1 VVFRMESRCRL
12 GRQVWISVVL
22 PTAERASVRTVY
34 WSDEH
39 GTPHPG
45 ELQFDLLISAD
56 DVNEA
61 IANARPSA
69 VSLASM
75 CSYLANGP
83 VGEPRLVLIHE
94 VGSDDT
100 TREYHFFI
108 ADTLKLRST
117 TRVGTTALND
127 LLAKMHSL
135 NSSSRSRVERAM
147 HWRAVALG
155 LDDPLERLQSVLNAF
170 EALNTLLADH
180 LGVDRNETRKC
191 KQCGAE
197 TKAPVASGV
206 HEWLKREC
214 GEEVARETRDVRNGL
229 IHGFRAMD
237 ELQASAKT
245 LIEQVERALMTAI
258 GVCTGMGDINDLID
272 WPPLVPSLPFA
283 LAMHGTCTGLV
294 EAAYFGDGSLPEFE
308 PTIRI
313 KSSSL
318 VSGEDRATVE
328 LEQNAKARLPDG
340 VAVQITGTTM
350 PRDAGSRLEG
360 DPTLRVTR
368 AKHDTD

>member
-1 VVFRMESRCRL
+1 MSM
-12 GRQVWISVVL
+12 IL
-22 PTAERASVRTVY
+22 PAGDRASVRTQY

-45 ELQFDLLISAD
+45 ELQFDLLVSAA

-61 IANARPSA
+61 IAMARPKA
-69 VSLASM
+69 ISLASI

-83 VGEPRLVLIHE
+83 VGDPRLVLIHE
-94 VGSDDT
+94 VESDAA

-108 ADTLKLRST
+108 PDILRLRST

-127 LLAKMHSL
+127 LMWKMHQL
-135 NSSSRSRVERAM
+135 DASSRSRVERAM

-155 LDDPLERLQSVLNAF
+155 LDDPLERLQAVLNAF
-170 EALNTLLADH
+170 ESLNTLLADH
-180 LGVDRNETRKC
+180 LDVDRNETRKC
-191 KQCGAE
+191 KHCGAE

-206 HEWLKREC
+206 HEWLKQEC

-237 ELQASAKT
+237 ELQANAKT

-258 GVCTGMGDINDLID
+258 GVCAGIGDINDLID

-318 VSGEDRATVE
+318 VPGEDRATVE
-328 LEQNAKARLPDG
+328 LEQNAKAQLPDG

-360 DPTLRVTR
+360 DPRLTVTP
-368 AKHDTD
+368 AKRRDT